1 MSATL
6 AVTLVLWLI
15 TAVLALLAWRKGD
28 TVLKEATHGGV
39 LDFLYLIPRLAI
51 GVIGAGFLAALLPQD
66 LVRSWL
72 GPDSGIAGLLLATVA
87 GAITPGGPVIG
98 FAIGASAL
106 KSGAGYLAVMTY
118 VTAWALFA
126 FQRLIVW
133 ELPVMPT
140 RVVWLRVVASLPL
153 PILTALA
160 VMLVT
165 GRG

>member
-6 AVTLVLWLI
+6 AVTVVLWVI
-15 TAVLALLAWRKGD
+15 TAVLALLAWRRGG
-28 TVLKEATHGGV
+28 TVLARGTRSGV

-66 LVRSWL
+66 VVRSWL
-72 GPDSGIAGLLLATVA
+72 GPDSGIGGLVLATLA
-87 GAITPGGPVIG
+87 GALTPGGPVIG

-140 RVVWLRVVASLPL
+140 RVVWLRVAASLPL

-165 GRG
+165 GRA

>member
-39 LDFLYLIPRLAI
+39 LDFLHLIPRLAI

-72 GPDSGIAGLLLATVA
+72 GPDSGIAGLLLATLA

-140 RVVWLRVVASLPL
+140 RVVWLRVAASLPL

>member
-15 TAVLALLAWRKGD
+15 TAVLAWLAWRKGD
-28 TVLKEATHGGV
+28 AVLKASTHSGV

-51 GVIGAGFLAALLPQD
+51 GVIGAGFLAALLPQE
-66 LVRSWL
+66 VVQSWL
-72 GPDSGIAGLLLATVA
+72 GPDSGITGLLLATVA

-140 RVVWLRVVASLPL
+140 RVVWLRVAASLPL
-153 PILTALA
+153 PVLTALG
-160 VMLVT
+160 VMLLT
-165 GRG
+165 GR

>member
-1 MSATL
+1 
-6 AVTLVLWLI
+6 
-15 TAVLALLAWRKGD
+15 
-28 TVLKEATHGGV
+28 
-39 LDFLYLIPRLAI
+39 
-51 GVIGAGFLAALLPQD
+51 
-66 LVRSWL
+66 
-72 GPDSGIAGLLLATVA
+72 
-87 GAITPGGPVIG
+87 
-98 FAIGASAL
+98 
-106 KSGAGYLAVMTY
+106 MTY

-140 RVVWLRVVASLPL
+140 RVVWLRVPASLPL

>member
-6 AVTLVLWLI
+6 AVTLALWVI
-15 TAVLALLAWRKGD
+15 AAVLALFAWRKGPE
-28 TVLKEATHGGV
+28 VLSGAARHGV

-51 GVIGAGFLAALLPQD
+51 GVIGSGFLAALLPQD
-66 LVRSWL
+66 VVRSWL
-72 GPDSGIAGLLLATVA
+72 GPDSGVTGLLLATLA
-87 GAITPGGPVIG
+87 GALTPGGPVIG
-98 FAIGASAL
+98 FAIGATAL

-140 RVVWLRVVASLPL
+140 RVVWLRVAASLPL
-153 PILTALA
+153 PILTAWG
-160 VMLVT
+160 VMLLT